1 MSNMNTRDSKAGAK
15 TEMANGAAPRSGARG
30 LTFRRLYTDGVTP
43 PWDAIEWEL
52 RTAAITNEKG
62 EVFFEQKDVEVPK
75 SWSMTATN
83 IVAQKY
89 FAGKPGTPQR
99 ERSVRQLI
107 GRVVETITGFGVKGG
122 YFRTAADRDAF

>member
-1 MSNMNTRDSKAGAK
+1 MSTSERPESRHPEQLVAD
-15 TEMANGAAPRSGARG
+15 AARPGLRG

-43 PWDAIEWEL
+43 PFDAIEWEL

-75 SWSMTATN
+75 AWSMTATN
-83 IVAQKY
+83 IVTQKY
-89 FAGKPGTPQR
+89 FHGKAGTPER
-99 ERSVRQLI
+99 ERSIRQLV
-107 GRVVETITGFGVKGG
+107 GRVVETITGYGVRGG

>member
-1 MSNMNTRDSKAGAK
+1 MSNPEPRETLTPDQDASPAR
-15 TEMANGAAPRSGARG
+15 AARQGLSG
-30 LTFRRLYTDGVTP
+30 LTFKRVYTDGVTHP
-43 PWDAIEWEL
+43 FDALEWEL

-89 FAGKPGTPQR
+89 FHGKMGTPQR

-107 GRVVETITGFGVKGG
+107 GRVVETITGFGSKNG
-122 YFRTAADRDAF
+122 YFRSPA